1 MSVAAGRLE
10 AAIAAANGLTFDEAL
25 AAITIDAAR
34 VLGVDARVGSLEVG
48 KDADIVISTGSILD
62 PRHYVVLTLIDGAV
76 AYDIKKDK
84 RRF

>member
-1 MSVAAGRLE
+1 
-10 AAIAAANGLTFDEAL
+10 
-25 AAITIDAAR
+25 
-34 VLGVDARVGSLEVG
+34 VG

-62 PRHYVVLTLIDGAV
+62 PRHYVVATLVDGVV

>member
-1 MSVAAGRLE
+1 MVHLFPQKERILVFLS
-10 AAIAAANGLTFDEAL
+10 
-25 AAITIDAAR
+25 
-34 VLGVDARVGSLEVG
+34 EVG

-62 PRHYVVLTLIDGAV
+62 PRCYVVNVLIDGAV